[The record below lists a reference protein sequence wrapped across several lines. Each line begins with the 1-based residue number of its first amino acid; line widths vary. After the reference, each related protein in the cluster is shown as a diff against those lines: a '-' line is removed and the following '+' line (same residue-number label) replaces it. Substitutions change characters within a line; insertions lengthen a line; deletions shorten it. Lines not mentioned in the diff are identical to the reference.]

1 MLKHFTGSS
10 AKSYMIKFALKM
22 SFSLFED
29 NRKDL
34 GFNIRRVLRHWTIKD
49 KFSSVHPEL
58 RAMGITGVE
67 VGDSGFIFHREDVD
81 LSAKQKE
88 VKEAE
93 KEKERGNEAY
103 RKRDFAR
110 AIVHYQRALDIDSE
124 NIIHWSNLTAVMFQ
138 IKAFRE
144 VCRLDRDIF
153 SLNFFPLSVSGSATW
168 RSSWERAIGRR
179 QNFKTEP
186 VVPGKNWS
194 NLKKPLKRNPGEMT
208 GEAVHVEDLHIV
220 VVFLSVSRGAS
231 SKMLLDTTQEHWPM
245 IQKMPKLCQTEQ
257 PVITNWSSWTS
268 VLR

>member
-67 VGDSGFIFHREDVD
+67 VGDSGFIFHRKDVD

-93 KEKERGNEAY
+93 TEKERGNEAY
-103 RKRDFAR
+103 RRKDFAK
-110 AIVHYQRALDIDSE
+110 AIVHYQKALDIDSE
-124 NIIHWSNLTAVMFQ
+124 NIINWSNLTAVMFQ
-138 IKAFRE
+138 IRAFRE
-144 VCRLDRDIF
+144 VCTVD
-153 SLNFFPLSVSGSATW
+153 
-168 RSSWERAIGRR
+168 
-179 QNFKTEP
+179 
-186 VVPGKNWS
+186 
-194 NLKKPLKRNPGEMT
+194 
-208 GEAVHVEDLHIV
+208 
-220 VVFLSVSRGAS
+220 
-231 SKMLLDTTQEHWPM
+231 
-245 IQKMPKLCQTEQ
+245 
-257 PVITNWSSWTS
+257 
-268 VLR
+268 

>member
-67 VGDSGFIFHREDVD
+67 VGDSGFIFHRKDVD

-93 KEKERGNEAY
+93 TEKERGNEAY
-103 RKRDFAR
+103 RRKDFAK

-124 NIIHWSNLTAVMFQ
+124 NIINWSNLTAVMFQ

-153 SLNFFPLSVSGSATW
+153 S
-168 RSSWERAIGRR
+168 R
-179 QNFKTEP
+179 
-186 VVPGKNWS
+186 
-194 NLKKPLKRNPGEMT
+194 NL
-208 GEAVHVEDLHIV
+208 
-220 VVFLSVSRGAS
+220 FLSVHLALQPGDQVGKGPLEGDKTSRESLSCQAKTGA
-231 SKMLLDTTQEHWPM
+231 T
-245 IQKMPKLCQTEQ
+245 
-257 PVITNWSSWTS
+257 
-268 VLR
+268 